1 MHPIKRPTSPSVTPY
16 DTGKVKIGIFYVRHQ
31 PWSPSRD
38 EYALQTALL
47 SSQAVRGSLLSRI
60 FRFFWRL
67 A

>member
-1 MHPIKRPTSPSVTPY
+1 MQPTKPLTGPLVAPY
-16 DTGKVKIGIFYVRHQ
+16 DTGKVKIGIFYVRRQ

-47 SSQAVRGSLLSRI
+47 SSQKGRGSLLSRI